1 MLEKML
7 IIDEHIM
14 KIYGDRYE
22 RAEKELQMRNYYVN
36 EVSRLAKEDEQYSED
51 ELRTELK
58 DIAEELHQLNAE
70 LTSFMEQVLV
80 MVQSF

>member
-36 EVSRLAKEDEQYSED
+36 EVSRLTKGDEQYSED
-51 ELRTELK
+51 EFRTELK

-80 MVQSF
+80 MVQCF